1 MARAVNPNRDP
12 VESMV
17 TRTVTIAT
25 YEVSYLPNGE
35 KEVQTVCET
44 VFNNDQIARRD
55 LRRKYREMGI
65 IIDIA
70 LTESHTEL
78 LGATIEDFLK
88 IAKPIKRAEK
98 KSTEV
103 VNND

>member
-35 KEVQTVCET
+35 KEVKSVRET
-44 VFNNDQIARRD
+44 VYNNDQIARRD
-55 LRRKYREMGI
+55 LRRKYREFGT

-70 LTESHTEL
+70 LIESHSDL
-78 LGATIEDFLK
+78 FGATIEDYLK

-98 KSTEV
+98 KSVEV
-103 VNND
+103 ENND

>member
-35 KEVQTVCET
+35 KEVQTVPET
-44 VFNNDQIARRD
+44 VYNNDQIARRD
-55 LRRKYREMGI
+55 LRRKYRELGI
-65 IIDIA
+65 IIDIK
-70 LTESHTEL
+70 LVGSHSDL
-78 LGATIEDFLK
+78 LGATIEEFLK

-98 KSTEV
+98 KIMEV
-103 VNND
+103 ENND

>member
-1 MARAVNPNRDP
+1 MARAVNPNRYP

-35 KEVQTVCET
+35 KEVKSARET
-44 VFNNDQIARRD
+44 VYNNDQIARRD
-55 LRRKYREMGI
+55 LRRKYRELGI
-65 IIDIA
+65 IVDIK
-70 LTESHTEL
+70 LVESHSDL